1 MNTRILTRISPSLLW
16 RLPFNLVFSTLVLIL
31 LLVSSI
37 NGQVPSARAKS
48 EPDRK
53 LDDGSA
59 TALVA
64 ESRQRLLAAS
74 QTYRQSLE
82 KLLVLQSQ
90 DTDRA
95 RTQLERSQKLLE
107 NGLIPRRQTETA
119 EQELLGSISRQ
130 SETARQLELLDNLVA
145 EVHAAELAISSNLS
159 AGGSTGGLLSGPL
172 VRFVGTSRWSMADV
186 TKIDAFYRL
195 KFGRPLP
202 ISALGQTITHDQLGF
217 DHHEAVDVAVHPD
230 TSEGQ
235 ELILFLQSQGLSF
248 IAIRQAI
255 SGSATGAH
263 IHIGPPSR
271 RAGPVR

>member
-1 MNTRILTRISPSLLW
+1 MLW

-145 EVHAAELAISSNLS
+145 EVHAAELAISSN
-159 AGGSTGGLLSGPL
+159 
-172 VRFVGTSRWSMADV
+172 
-186 TKIDAFYRL
+186 
-195 KFGRPLP
+195 
-202 ISALGQTITHDQLGF
+202 
-217 DHHEAVDVAVHPD
+217 
-230 TSEGQ
+230 
-235 ELILFLQSQGLSF
+235 
-248 IAIRQAI
+248 
-255 SGSATGAH
+255 
-263 IHIGPPSR
+263 
-271 RAGPVR
+271 